1 MLSLRSTTRLRRTAV
16 AVAALA
22 LVAGACGGDDDDA
35 TDDTTADDGSVAIE
49 GMTPADDT
57 DDTTADDA
65 TDDTT
70 AGTTADSVDVVQGG
84 GTLAAVQ
91 DRGALNCGV
100 NDTLPGFGAVDESG
114 AFVGFDIDFCRVIA
128 AAVLG
133 DSEAVEYT
141 PLTADT
147 RFTALQSGEV
157 DVLIR
162 NSTWTA
168 TRDGA
173 EGLEWLKTT
182 FFDGQGMMVP
192 ASTGYTTL
200 EDLADANIC
209 VTSGTTTELNLATVF
224 ASRGIPYNPV
234 VYTTDT
240 ELREAYESGQ
250 CEAWTTDASGLAAW
264 KNTIEA
270 EGGEEQLVMQEII
283 SKEPL
288 GPSVR
293 DGDSE
298 WAQVVNWATMATIQ
312 AWEYGIDSTNV
323 DGFTTEDIGIQNFLG
338 QTDWDPG
345 LGLEP
350 TAFADVI
357 AQVGNYKEIY
367 DRHVTPLGLPLEGSV
382 NDLWSN
388 GGLMYVPPFR

>member
-1 MLSLRSTTRLRRTAV
+1 MISRGSTKHWQRAAGAV
-16 AVAALA
+16 VALA
-22 LVAGACGGDDDDA
+22 FIAGACGGDDDDA
-35 TDDTTADDGSVAIE
+35 ADDTAVESDDTTAE
-49 GMTPADDT
+49 
-57 DDTTADDA
+57 TTGDSETTEAA
-65 TDDTT
+65 TDDTVEVT
-70 AGTTADSVDVVQGG
+70 QGG
-84 GTLAAVQ
+84 STLDAV
-91 DRGALNCGV
+91 REAGVLKCGV
-100 NDTLPGFGAVDESG
+100 NDTLPGFGAVDEAG

-133 DSEAVEYT
+133 DSEAVDYT

-162 NSTWTA
+162 NTTWTA
-168 TRDGA
+168 TRDGS
-173 EGLEWLKTT
+173 EGLTFLKVT

-192 ASTGYTTL
+192 TSSGLTTL

-234 VYTTDT
+234 VYVTDT

-293 DGDSE
+293 DGDTQ
-298 WAQVVNWATMATIQ
+298 WAQVVDWATMSTIQ

-338 QTDWDPG
+338 QADWDPG
-345 LGLEP
+345 LGLDAG
-350 TAFADVI
+350 AFANVI
-357 AQVGNYKEIY
+357 SQVGNYQEIY
-367 DRHVTPLGLPLEGSV
+367 ERHVTPLGLPLEGSV
-382 NDLWSN
+382 NDLWTN

>member
-1 MLSLRSTTRLRRTAV
+1 MISRGSTKHWQRVAG

-22 LVAGACGGDDDDA
+22 LFAGACSDDDDDA
-35 TDDTTADDGSVAIE
+35 AEDTAVESDDTTAATTG
-49 GMTPADDT
+49 
-57 DDTTADDA
+57 DTTSD
-65 TDDTT
+65 TGDTT
-70 AGTTADSVDVVQGG
+70 SNTGDTEGTTADTVEVTQGG
-84 GTLAAVQ
+84 STLDAVKAAGTLK
-91 DRGALNCGV
+91 CGV
-100 NDTLPGFGAVDESG
+100 NDTLPGFGAVDAAGE
-114 AFVGFDIDFCRVIA
+114 FVGFDIDFCRVIA

-162 NSTWTA
+162 NTTWTA
-168 TRDGA
+168 TRDGS
-173 EGLEWLKTT
+173 EGLTFLKVT

-192 ASTGYTTL
+192 ASSGLTTL

-250 CEAWTTDASGLAAW
+250 CEGWTTDASGLAAW

-293 DGDSE
+293 DGDSQ
-298 WAQVVNWATMATIQ
+298 WAHVVDWATMSTIQ

-323 DGFTTEDIGIQNFLG
+323 DGFTTDDIGIQNFLG
-338 QTDWDPG
+338 QADWDPG
-345 LGLEP
+345 LGLDAD
-350 TAFADVI
+350 AFANVI
-357 AQVGNYKEIY
+357 SQVGNYQEIY
-367 DRHVTPLGLPLEGSV
+367 ERHVTPLGLPLEGSV

>member
-35 TDDTTADDGSVAIE
+35 TDDTTADDGSVAIDN
-49 GMTPADDT
+49 GTTPADDT
-57 DDTTADDA
+57 DDTTADDGTEA
-65 TDDTT
+65 PDDT
-70 AGTTADSVDVVQGG
+70 VDVVQGG

-91 DRGALNCGV
+91 EAGVLKCGV

-114 AFVGFDIDFCRVIA
+114 AFVGFDIDFCRVVA

-133 DSEAVEYT
+133 DSEAVEFT

-162 NSTWTA
+162 NTTWTA
-168 TRDGA
+168 TRDGT
-173 EGLEWLKTT
+173 EGLTFLKTT

-192 ASTGYTTL
+192 ASSGLTTL

-234 VYTTDT
+234 VFTTDT

-264 KNTIEA
+264 KSTIEA

-298 WAQVVNWATMATIQ
+298 WAQVVDWATMATIQ
-312 AWEYGIDSTNV
+312 AWEYGIDSSNV

-338 QTDWDPG
+338 QADWDPG
-345 LGLEP
+345 LGLDP
-350 TAFADVI
+350 TAFANI
-357 AQVGNYKEIY
+357 ISQVGNYQEIY
-367 DRHVTPLGLPLEGSV
+367 ERNVTPLGLPLEGSV

>member
-1 MLSLRSTTRLRRTAV
+1 MKHWQRAAG
-16 AVAALA
+16 AVAAMA
-22 LVAGACGGDDDDA
+22 LIAGACGGDDDDA
-35 TDDTTADDGSVAIE
+35 TDDTAVESE
-49 GMTPADDT
+49 
-57 DDTTADDA
+57 DTTAASTGDTDGTETTEAA
-65 TDDTT
+65 TDDTVEVT
-70 AGTTADSVDVVQGG
+70 QGG
-84 GTLAAVQ
+84 STLDAVRAAGV
-91 DRGALNCGV
+91 LKCGV
-100 NDTLPGFGAVDESG
+100 NDTLPGFGAVDEAG
-114 AFVGFDIDFCRVIA
+114 EFIGFDIEFCKVVA

-133 DSEAVEYT
+133 DSEAVEFT

-162 NSTWTA
+162 NSTYTA

-173 EGLEWLKTT
+173 EGLTFLKTT

-192 ASTGYTTL
+192 ASSGLTTL

-224 ASRGIPYNPV
+224 ASRSIPYNPV
-234 VYTTDT
+234 VFVTDT
-240 ELREAYESGQ
+240 ELRDAYESGQ
-250 CEAWTTDASGLAAW
+250 CEAWTTDASGLAGW
-264 KNTIEA
+264 KNTIEG

-293 DGDSE
+293 DGDSQ
-298 WAQVVNWATMATIQ
+298 WAQVVDWATMSTIQ
-312 AWEYGIDSTNV
+312 AWEFGIDSTNV

-338 QTDWDPG
+338 QADWDPG
-345 LGLEP
+345 LGLDAL
-350 TAFADVI
+350 AFANVVS
-357 AQVGNYKEIY
+357 QVGNYQEIY
-367 DRHVTPLGLPLEGSV
+367 ERHVTPLGLPLEGSV
-382 NDLWSN
+382 NDLWTN